1 MENKPDFTV
10 IVPVYNEL
18 GRITDSINTSLS
30 TLKSFEIDY
39 ELIIVN
45 DGSTDGSEKEINLFS
60 TIQVGIKN
68 STNTYIIF
76 VPVDSPLTP
85 EVFGAFHNNL
95 GKADILVSYR
105 KVRLGYTLRMKFNSW
120 LYNKVIGLFF

>member
-39 ELIIVN
+39 ELIIVL
-45 DGSTDGSEKEINLFS
+45 E
-60 TIQVGIKN
+60 Q
-68 STNTYIIF
+68 
-76 VPVDSPLTP
+76 
-85 EVFGAFHNNL
+85 
-95 GKADILVSYR
+95 
-105 KVRLGYTLRMKFNSW
+105 
-120 LYNKVIGLFF
+120 